1 MNNKKRP
8 AVSDNTLTR
17 RYSRRINA
25 NNNAEASLDD
35 CVDDIILSIAS
46 YLTSCELFS
55 FALTCKRFGAR
66 RSTVS
71 TNEDDKQ
78 HDEISETNGIL
89 PNGSRAFARPSS
101 SETNHLY
108 RYHRHRDREGTFM
121 ACEITDHSHITE
133 SYTVKFDNET
143 YGTQWVDQ
151 KQVVSIED
159 MTKRV
164 NQSLRFCVN
173 RKRDGDGDTISIRWE
188 FMADNQPW
196 KIESE
201 FVEPIATSMRKRM
214 DASLENKD
222 WSLVEEAALQ
232 KAISLLPKDG
242 CLMWREGE
250 SWMGV
255 CRQFEKELDQ
265 LVEEDWEFEKSEDAV
280 DLVSLPWPNQGG
292 YYAIS
297 FSPCLFIF
305 YHDQDQFLVRA
316 SELSRYLENDI
327 AELSSSRDSPATSF
341 FQLYSNT
348 SSKPLKEC
356 HMRGVSTMVGLY
368 ENGISG
374 VLIDDGMG

>member
-1 MNNKKRP
+1 MQNAKPLTKMNNKKRP

-71 TNEDDKQ
+71 ADD
-78 HDEISETNGIL
+78 DEQQDGDDIIETNGIL
-89 PNGSRAFARPSS
+89 QNGSRAFARPSS

-108 RYHRHRDREGTFM
+108 RYHRHRDREGTFV

-232 KAISLLPKDG
+232 KSLSLLPKDG

-255 CRQFEKELDQ
+255 CHQFEKELNR
-265 LVEEDWEFEKSEDAV
+265 LIEEDCELEKEEPDETDAT
-280 DLVSLPWPNQGG
+280 DLVSLSSQSIIYLWILIL
-292 YYAIS
+292 YAYLLS
-297 FSPCLFIF
+297 LS
-305 YHDQDQFLVRA
+305 A
-316 SELSRYLENDI
+316 S
-327 AELSSSRDSPATSF
+327 
-341 FQLYSNT
+341 
-348 SSKPLKEC
+348 
-356 HMRGVSTMVGLY
+356 VS
-368 ENGISG
+368 
-374 VLIDDGMG
+374 